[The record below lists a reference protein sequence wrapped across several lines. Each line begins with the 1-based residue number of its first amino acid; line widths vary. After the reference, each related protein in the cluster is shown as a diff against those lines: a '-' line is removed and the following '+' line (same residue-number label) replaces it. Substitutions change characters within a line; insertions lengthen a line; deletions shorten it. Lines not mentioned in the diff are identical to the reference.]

1 MALTDEQQKAMDTLQ
16 SIFKREE
23 KQRREDIDR
32 LLKGE
37 PVEEINNLHVS
48 DVVPT
53 HYCAWCG
60 EPISEIETE
69 NGYVLFGH
77 DNQDNDCPLD
87 GQDDSTELRC
97 EDEGKDGPPY
107 SYQFIVYFDENMKD
121 GYQKYCVQCGEPV
134 GTCKHEKGVWFN
146 DGPEIIRFGST
157 LIIPYIMEDKTFE
170 RVYAEY
176 IGLTNSWRE

>member
-1 MALTDEQQKAMDTLQ
+1 MEVLEACSPKTSGTLICINIIDMENADRVALMEA
-16 SIFKREE
+16 
-23 KQRREDIDR
+23 IDK
-32 LLKGE
+32 LIAPYEFTIGADSAVFHLE
-37 PVEEINNLHVS
+37 
-48 DVVPT
+48 
-53 HYCAWCG
+53 
-60 EPISEIETE
+60 
-69 NGYVLFGH
+69 
-77 DNQDNDCPLD
+77 DNDCPLD
-87 GQDDSTELRC
+87 EQDDSTELCC